1 MNKKDICIVILV
13 IVGIITISS
22 LLVYLLISLQPSQ
35 EKLNAACGSDEY
47 ISYIY
52 NSKKYYVYCRQI
64 ETNQLLIKKVK

>member
-13 IVGIITISS
+13 IVGVITLATLLSFGWAS
-22 LLVYLLISLQPSQ
+22 LSPSE

-64 ETNQLLIKKVK
+64 ETNQLLIKEVK